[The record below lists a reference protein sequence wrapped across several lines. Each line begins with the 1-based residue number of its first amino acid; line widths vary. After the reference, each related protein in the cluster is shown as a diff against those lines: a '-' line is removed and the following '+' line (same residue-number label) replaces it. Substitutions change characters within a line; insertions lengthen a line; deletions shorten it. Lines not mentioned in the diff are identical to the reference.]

1 LQGSGPCLPPLVP
14 ALIMTTNITAI
25 AEEMVNI
32 KVQNTYSLLS
42 YILLLNTII
51 SIESQDIYHIGVG
64 EGGNKSQ
71 EADLF

>member
-1 LQGSGPCLPPLVP
+1 
-14 ALIMTTNITAI
+14 MTTNITAI

-64 EGGNKSQ
+64 EGGKKSQ
-71 EADLF
+71 EDLF

>member
-1 LQGSGPCLPPLVP
+1 
-14 ALIMTTNITAI
+14 MTTNITAI

-71 EADLF
+71 EDLF